1 MRPRCRF
8 PAVGAARGA
17 LFLPLSL
24 LLGLPA
30 GVHAQDLFLTRARI
44 VDPASEE
51 IREGNLLILE
61 GRIAGSPEAA
71 PADFTGRT
79 LHLEGRWVIPGLV
92 DLHTH
97 SYGNAAP
104 GNAGD
109 FVGTAVVARR
119 MLYAGVTAFLD
130 LFGSEDGLVAVRAR
144 QRAGELLGADV
155 FASLSCLT
163 APQGHCSEYGVPTR
177 IMDSPEEARRQV
189 TELAAKQPDAVK
201 IVYAPAGRMPSI
213 DRETLAAAIATATE
227 HGLKTVI
234 HIQSWEGVR
243 EAVEAGATA
252 VTHIPRGE
260 IPSDLPALLAER
272 GVYSIPT
279 LTVQTDFADLVR
291 DPAILERPL
300 AVAVTTE
307 AIRNAYRMDPLS
319 EQAAGWM
326 ERNEAARASV
336 LASVRA
342 LADAGV
348 TILTGTDSGN
358 WGTIQGYSEHR
369 ELVKLVEAGL
379 TPWQALAAA
388 TTKAGEFLGRSYGVN
403 AGDEANLV
411 VLDASPIDDIHHTQ
425 RILRVIHHGRVVD
438 REALLGP

>member
-1 MRPRCRF
+1 MLKLIPFLTAALGLALTLAF
-8 PAVGAARGA
+8 PAGA
-17 LFLPLSL
+17 P
-24 LLGLPA
+24 
-30 GVHAQDLFLTRARI
+30 AQDLFLTHARI
-44 VDPASEE
+44 VDPAAEE

-61 GRIAGSPEAA
+61 GRIVGSPEEA
-71 PADFTGRT
+71 PADFTGET
-79 LHLEGRWVIPGLV
+79 IDLGGRWVIPGLV

-104 GNAGD
+104 GGAAD
-109 FVGTAVVARR
+109 FVGTARVAKR

-130 LFGSEDGLVAVRAR
+130 LFGPEDGLVSVRAR
-144 QRAGELLGADV
+144 QRSGDLVGADI

-163 APQGHCSEYGVPTR
+163 ATKGHCSEYGQPTR
-177 IMDSPEEARRQV
+177 LMDSPEDARRQV
-189 TELAAKQPDAVK
+189 SGLAEKKPDVVK

-213 DRETLAAAIATATE
+213 DRETLATAIATATE
-227 HGLKTVI
+227 LGIKTVI

-243 EAVEAGATA
+243 DVVEEGATA
-252 VTHIPRGE
+252 ITHIPRD
-260 IPSDLPALLAER
+260 PLPPDLPALLAER

-279 LTVQTDFADLVR
+279 LTVQTEFADLVR
-291 DPAILERPL
+291 DPAILEQPL
-300 AVAVTTE
+300 ALAVTNE
-307 AIRNAYRMDPLS
+307 AIRNAYRAEPLP
-319 EQAAGWM
+319 EQAVGWM
-326 ERNEAARASV
+326 ERNERDRTTV
-336 LASVRA
+336 LGAVKV

-379 TPWQALAAA
+379 SPWQALAAA

-411 VLDASPIDDIHHTQ
+411 VLEASPIADIHNTQ
-425 RILRVIHHGRVVD
+425 QIFRVIHHGRLVD
-438 REALLGP
+438 REGLLER